1 MKKTPMTKNSPYKL
15 SKNVLKGKTILITG
29 AGDGIG
35 RSAAISYAS
44 QGATVILLGK
54 TKAKLEKVYDEIE
67 QHGYPAP
74 SISLMDLLLADA
86 NDYPELIDNL
96 IKEFNQLDGLLLNAA
111 ILGDRSPIE
120 QYDVQKWVETIH
132 INLTSQFILVKT
144 LLPAL
149 KKSDNASVV
158 FTSSGVGKTG
168 KAFWG
173 AYSVS
178 KFGVEGL
185 CQILAEEFDNDST
198 IRFNCI
204 NPGAIRTKMR
214 KSAYPLENPEDL
226 LAPEEVMEKYL
237 WLMSEASKNIS
248 GKSFDCQQ

>member
-1 MKKTPMTKNSPYKL
+1 MSSGLNKNCL
-15 SKNVLKGKTILITG
+15 TDKTILITG
-29 AGDGIG
+29 AGSGIG
-35 RSAAISYAS
+35 KATAITYAS
-44 QGATVILLGK
+44 HGATVILLGK
-54 TKAKLEKVYDEIE
+54 TSSKLEKVYDEIE
-67 QHGYPAP
+67 KLGYPTP

-86 NDYPELIDNL
+86 NDYQELIDNL

-149 KKSDNASVV
+149 KKSGNASVV
-158 FTSSGVGKTG
+158 FTSSGVGKIG

-185 CQILAEEFDNDST
+185 CQILAEEFDNDSSV
-198 IRFNCI
+198 RFNCI
-204 NPGAIRTKMR
+204 NPGAVRTKMR
-214 KSAYPLENPEDL
+214 KEAYPLENPDDL
-226 LAPEEVMEKYL
+226 PTPDMIMEKYL

>member
-1 MKKTPMTKNSPYKL
+1 MLLLNNK
-15 SKNVLKGKTILITG
+15 VILVTG

-67 QHGYPAP
+67 KHSYPTP
-74 SISLMDLLLADA
+74 SISLMNLLIADA
-86 NDYPELIDNL
+86 KDYQELIDNL
-96 IKEFNQLDGLLLNAA
+96 LAEFSQLDGLLLNAA

-120 QYDVQKWVETIH
+120 QYDIKKWIETIH
-132 INLTSQFILVKT
+132 INLTSQFILAKT

-149 KKSDNASVV
+149 KKSVNASVV

-185 CQILAEEFDNDST
+185 CQILAEEFDNDNS
-198 IRFNCI
+198 IKFNCI
-204 NPGAIRTKMR
+204 NPGAVRTKMR
-214 KSAYPLENPEDL
+214 KEAYPLENPEN
-226 LAPEEVMEKYL
+226 LASPDEVMEKYL
-237 WLMSEASKNIS
+237 WLMSEGSKNIS
-248 GKSFDCQQ
+248 GKSFDCQ

>member
-1 MKKTPMTKNSPYKL
+1 MLLLKNK
-15 SKNVLKGKTILITG
+15 VILVTG

-44 QGATVILLGK
+44 QGASVILLGK
-54 TKAKLEKVYDEIE
+54 TSAKLERVYDEIE
-67 QHGYPAP
+67 KHGYPTP
-74 SISLMDLLLADA
+74 SISLMNLLTANA
-86 NDYPELIDNL
+86 NDYQELINNL
-96 IKEFNQLDGLLLNAA
+96 LTEFNQLDGLLLNAA

-120 QYDVQKWVETIH
+120 QYDVNRWVETIH

-149 KKSDNASVV
+149 RKSANASVI
-158 FTSSGVGKTG
+158 FTSSGVGKSG

-185 CQILAEEFDNDST
+185 CQILAEEFDNDNS
-198 IRFNCI
+198 IKFNCI
-204 NPGAIRTKMR
+204 NPGAVRTKMR
-214 KSAYPLENPEDL
+214 KEAYPLENPEN
-226 LAPEEVMEKYL
+226 LASPDEVMEKYL
-237 WLMSEASKNIS
+237 WLMSEGSKNIS
-248 GKSFDCQQ
+248 GKSFNCQQ

>member
-1 MKKTPMTKNSPYKL
+1 MLLLNNK
-15 SKNVLKGKTILITG
+15 VILVTG

-67 QHGYPAP
+67 KHSYPTP
-74 SISLMDLLLADA
+74 SISLMNLLIADA
-86 NDYPELIDNL
+86 KDYQELIDNL
-96 IKEFNQLDGLLLNAA
+96 LAEFSQLDGLLLNAA

-120 QYDVQKWVETIH
+120 QYDIKKWIETIH
-132 INLTSQFILVKT
+132 INLTSQFILAKT

-149 KKSDNASVV
+149 KKSVNASVV

-185 CQILAEEFDNDST
+185 CQILAEEFDNDSS

-204 NPGAIRTKMR
+204 NPGPVRTKMR
-214 KSAYPLENPEDL
+214 KTAYPLENPEDL

-237 WLMSEASKNIS
+237 WLMSDASKKTS
-248 GKSFDCQQ
+248 GKSLNCQQ

>member
-1 MKKTPMTKNSPYKL
+1 MVSGINKNSLANKI
-15 SKNVLKGKTILITG
+15 ILITG
-29 AGDGIG
+29 ASSGIG
-35 RSAAISYAS
+35 KTAAIRYAS
-44 QGATVILLGK
+44 HGATVILLGK
-54 TKAKLEKVYDEIE
+54 TSSKLEKVYDEIE
-67 QHGYPAP
+67 KLDCPAP
-74 SISLMDLLLADA
+74 SISLMDLLIADA
-86 NDYPELIDNL
+86 NDYQELIDNL
-96 IKEFNQLDGLLLNAA
+96 LKEFNQLDGLLLNAA

-158 FTSSGVGKTG
+158 FTSSGVGKIG

-185 CQILAEEFDNDST
+185 CQILAEEFDNDNT

-204 NPGAIRTKMR
+204 NPGAAQTKMR
-214 KSAYPLENPEDL
+214 KEAYPLENPEDL
-226 LAPEEVMEKYL
+226 PTPNEVMERYL
-237 WLMSEASKNIS
+237 WLMSGASKNIS
-248 GKSFDCQQ
+248 GKSFDCQK

>member
-1 MKKTPMTKNSPYKL
+1 MLLLNNK
-15 SKNVLKGKTILITG
+15 VILVTG

-67 QHGYPAP
+67 KHSYPTP
-74 SISLMDLLLADA
+74 SISLMNLLIADA
-86 NDYPELIDNL
+86 KDYQELIDNL
-96 IKEFNQLDGLLLNAA
+96 LAEFSQLDGLLLNAA

-120 QYDVQKWVETIH
+120 QYDIKKWIETIH
-132 INLTSQFILVKT
+132 INLTSQFILAKT

-149 KKSDNASVV
+149 KKSVNASVV

-185 CQILAEEFDNDST
+185 CQILAEEFDNDNS

-204 NPGAIRTKMR
+204 NPGAVRTKMR
-214 KSAYPLENPEDL
+214 KEAYPLENPEN
-226 LAPEEVMEKYL
+226 LASPDEVMEKYL
-237 WLMSEASKNIS
+237 WLMSEGSKNIS
-248 GKSFDCQQ
+248 GKSFNCQQ

>member
-1 MKKTPMTKNSPYKL
+1 MSSGLNKNCL
-15 SKNVLKGKTILITG
+15 TDKTILITG
-29 AGDGIG
+29 AGSGIG
-35 RSAAISYAS
+35 KATAITYAS
-44 QGATVILLGK
+44 HGATVILLGK
-54 TKAKLEKVYDEIE
+54 TSSKLEKVYDEIE
-67 QHGYPAP
+67 KLGYPTP

-86 NDYPELIDNL
+86 NDYQELIDNL

-120 QYDVQKWVETIH
+120 QYDVQKWLETIH

-185 CQILAEEFDNDST
+185 CQILAEEFDNDSSV
-198 IRFNCI
+198 RFNCI
-204 NPGAIRTKMR
+204 NPGAVRTKMR
-214 KSAYPLENPEDL
+214 KEAYPLENPDDL
-226 LAPEEVMEKYL
+226 PTPDMIMEKYL
-237 WLMSEASKNIS
+237 WLMSDASKNIS

>member
-1 MKKTPMTKNSPYKL
+1 MSTLDKNSL
-15 SKNVLKGKTILITG
+15 TDKTILVTG
-29 AGDGIG
+29 AGSGIG
-35 RSAAISYAS
+35 KSAAIAYAS
-44 QGATVILLGK
+44 HGATVILLGK
-54 TKAKLEKVYDEIE
+54 TSSKLEKVYDEIE
-67 QHGYPAP
+67 KLDCPTP
-74 SISLMDLLLADA
+74 SISLMDLLVADA
-86 NDYPELIDNL
+86 DDYQELIDNL

-111 ILGDRSPIE
+111 VLGDRSPIE

-132 INLTSQFILVKT
+132 INLTSQFILVKI

-158 FTSSGVGKTG
+158 FTSSGVGKIG

-178 KFGVEGL
+178 KFGIEGL
-185 CQILAEEFDNDST
+185 CQILAEEFNNDYS

-204 NPGAIRTKMR
+204 NPGAVRTKMR
-214 KSAYPLENPEDL
+214 KEAYPLENPENL
-226 LAPEEVMEKYL
+226 LAPEEIMEKYL

-248 GKSFDCQQ
+248 GNSFDCQQ

>member
-1 MKKTPMTKNSPYKL
+1 MVSRLTKNSL
-15 SKNVLKGKTILITG
+15 TNKTILITG
-29 AGDGIG
+29 AGSGIG
-35 RSAAISYAS
+35 KAAAITYAS
-44 QGATVILLGK
+44 YGATIILLGK
-54 TKAKLEKVYDEIE
+54 TSSKLESVYDEIE
-67 QHGYPAP
+67 KLDCPTP
-74 SISLMDLLLADA
+74 SISLMDLLVADA
-86 NDYPELIDNL
+86 KDYQELIDNL
-96 IKEFNQLDGLLLNAA
+96 LSEFNQLDGLLLNAA

-149 KKSDNASVV
+149 RESDNASVV
-158 FTSSGVGKTG
+158 FTSSGVGKIG

-185 CQILAEEFDNDST
+185 CQILAEEFDNDSS

-204 NPGAIRTKMR
+204 NPGAVRTKMR
-214 KSAYPLENPEDL
+214 
-226 LAPEEVMEKYL
+226 
-237 WLMSEASKNIS
+237 ASGLPS
-248 GKSFDCQQ
+248 